1 MAKHNQDIRNEFN
14 EKMQD
19 CATMDEQELLDIANV
34 TIVKVEKD
42 DTYNTKAKLKIFALF
57 TSLFN
62 CAENERMKQHDL
74 ELTAKYDQVQR
85 DNEEM
90 KAQIALLMQQAGLTK

>member
-14 EKMQD
+14 EKMQQ

-62 CAENERMKQHDL
+62 CAENERMKYVKRIY
-74 ELTAKYDQVQR
+74 A
-85 DNEEM
+85 
-90 KAQIALLMQQAGLTK
+90 ALK